1 MTEPMGGRMASM
13 IADEA
18 GVDTVL
24 VGGSETVE
32 IIAHLD
38 NPGRWMAH
46 CHILEHAELGMMS
59 EIVVDPR

>member
-1 MTEPMGGRMASM
+1 M
-13 IADEA
+13 
-18 GVDTVL
+18 L
-24 VGGSETVE
+24 VGGGETVE
-32 IIAHLD
+32 IVAHLD